1 MTLKLLILLLLL
13 TLAGIGLYHTQKPL
27 PSGIS
32 YRGNP
37 MPLEEP
43 ILLTDVT
50 RHYQDGR
57 EERSHE
63 IFDEVF
69 RLIRQ
74 ADEFILIDM
83 FLFNSSEPGDVDH
96 RPLAKQLTEALLA
109 RKSANPGLSI
119 IVISDPLNTM
129 YGGTTSPWF
138 ETLRSGGIPVVET
151 ALRPLRDSNPA
162 WSSIWRLCCQWFGNN
177 PDGGWLSN
185 ALGSNPV
192 TLRSYLTLP
201 NFKANHRK
209 VMVADEGRS
218 LRAIVTSANPHD
230 GSSRHSNLGLSFKG
244 PAVIDLL
251 RSEQA
256 VLAMSGADTSLLE
269 KQIRLASGVASE
281 TPESGAPAVAVLTE
295 SAIRAQALNM
305 IREASVGDRLDMAM
319 FYLSHR
325 DIVESLI
332 VAARRGV
339 ALRVL
344 LDANNEAFGHQKS
357 GIPNRQVAME
367 LVKAGVPVRWC
378 NTLGEQCHSK
388 LLVLAKENGAT
399 ELLLGSANFT
409 RRNLDDL
416 NLETDVWVSVPEQ
429 SPVATKARRFFDEQ
443 WQRGPDDDPVMSLP
457 YERWADES
465 RLRYWR
471 YRIMEATGLSTF

>member
-1 MTLKLLILLLLL
+1 
-13 TLAGIGLYHTQKPL
+13 
-27 PSGIS
+27 
-32 YRGNP
+32 
-37 MPLEEP
+37 
-43 ILLTDVT
+43 
-50 RHYQDGR
+50 
-57 EERSHE
+57 
-63 IFDEVF
+63 
-69 RLIRQ
+69 
-74 ADEFILIDM
+74 
-83 FLFNSSEPGDVDH
+83 
-96 RPLAKQLTEALLA
+96 
-109 RKSANPGLSI
+109 
-119 IVISDPLNTM
+119 
-129 YGGTTSPWF
+129 
-138 ETLRSGGIPVVET
+138 
-151 ALRPLRDSNPA
+151 LRPLRDSNPA
-162 WSSIWRLCCQWFGNN
+162 WSSVWRLCCQWFGNN

-209 VMVADEGRS
+209 VMVADEGGS

-256 VLAMSGADTSLLE
+256 VLAMSGADTSLLD

-281 TPESGAPAVAVLTE
+281 APESGAPVVAVLTE
-295 SAIRAQALNM
+295 SAIRTQALKM
-305 IREASVGDRLDMAM
+305 IQEASGGDRLDMAM

-325 DIVESLI
+325 GIVESLI
-332 VAARRGV
+332 AAAKRGV

-429 SPVATKARRFFDEQ
+429 SPVATKARRFFVEQ
-443 WQRGPDDDPVMSLP
+443 WQQGPGDDPVMSLP